1 MQQADLPERW
11 KTKLRSYLIAKGKS
25 DETLSASEFPTDNVV
40 RIIFEDDSKVE
51 FNYAFSIEAP
61 EFKEVAVFTEHC
73 GYHLFQLYDGINL
86 VVEKR

>member
-11 KTKLRSYLIAKGKS
+11 KSKLRDYLTAKGSVDKTLGAS
-25 DETLSASEFPTDNVV
+25 DFPTDSVV

-51 FNYAFSIEAP
+51 FNYAFIIEAL

-73 GYHLFQLYDGINL
+73 GHHLFQLYDGINL
-86 VVEKR
+86 VIEKQ